1 MSLAPAE
8 YIIIAVVAVVAI
20 VFMARLLRRRP

>member
-8 YIIIAVVAVVAI
+8 YIIIGIVAVVAV
-20 VFMARLLRRRP
+20 VFMARLLRRHL